1 MRDERKNRGGIE
13 EILGCRIVSVF
24 RARCG
29 IRDIRMRDAGCGMKK
44 QKITGYGR
52 HAENLDSNQAGSIKT
67 TLSEAGW
74 RDCPQE

>member
-1 MRDERKNRGGIE
+1 MRDERKNRGRME
-13 EILGCRIVSVF
+13 EILGVQESFIF
-24 RARCG
+24 RARCR
-29 IRDIRMRDAGCGMKK
+29 IRDILMRDAGCEMKK